1 MKHSLLQFRE
11 QVYQNFNKRADG
23 LLEVVD
29 ALSGQQDVRSVAEL
43 SLAASFQRTYSS
55 LYKSIAACSL
65 SNADLAG
72 LGASQLPA
80 PAK

>member
-1 MKHSLLQFRE
+1 
-11 QVYQNFNKRADG
+11 
-23 LLEVVD
+23 
-29 ALSGQQDVRSVAEL
+29 
-43 SLAASFQRTYSS
+43 S

-80 PAK
+80 PAKCNFWLLATDVSSHPRRYSDKLADRACTSRQ